1 MKALARLSG
10 ADGKAEQ
17 DDFQKGTGVY
27 IQKFKGNPKLKLAD
41 IQKEVGTY
49 KVTKVQATIT
59 SKVAEKDGKWTA
71 GTFALANPKDD
82 DCLKVVKEK
91 KEHMLVLTGIISED
105 DKGNQT
111 LTLSKVA
118 DAK

>member
-27 IQKFKGNPKLKLAD
+27 IQKFKGNPSVKIAQ
-41 IQKEVGTY
+41 IQKEVGSY

-59 SKVAEKDGKWTA
+59 SKVAEKDGKWMA
-71 GTFALANPKDD
+71 GAFALANPKDD

-91 KEHMLVLTGIISED
+91 HDKTLLLSGVVTED

-111 LTLSKVA
+111 ITLSKVA
-118 DAK
+118 EAK